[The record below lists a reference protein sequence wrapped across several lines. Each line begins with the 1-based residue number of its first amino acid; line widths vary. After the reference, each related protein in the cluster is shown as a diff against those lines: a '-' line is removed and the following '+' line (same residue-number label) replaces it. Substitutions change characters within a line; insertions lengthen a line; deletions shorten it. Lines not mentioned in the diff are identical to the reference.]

1 MRRTRLSLAATLA
14 ASLVLAG
21 CGGSGNGKPGAD
33 GDSDGATKAA
43 VVETWPLTGERVPD
57 GKSPK
62 SPAYIVKIDNTA
74 ASSPQVGIGSAD
86 LVVEELVEGGITRL
100 AAFFQSKLPSQ
111 VGPVRSMRLTD
122 IGIAKPLGAEIVT
135 SGAAEVTLRGLA
147 EAGVKFADMSNP
159 AVVRVSDGQHDTL
172 HSVMANLV
180 KLSHQKKQRSRPV
193 DYLPW
198 GKAKSFP
205 GALAAKSIDA
215 RMSAGRTAH
224 WSFSGGKYHL
234 DNSYMPAADTF
245 VADTVIVCMVT
256 TSIASYADPAGNP
269 VPISHFEGTG
279 DAVIFH
285 GGKAVRGKWTKSQAG
300 TTVTFA
306 TKTGSVSIPAGH
318 TWMHL
323 VPVNGGSV
331 SFR

>member
-1 MRRTRLSLAATLA
+1 MRRTRMSLTATVA
-14 ASLVLAG
+14 ASLLLAG
-21 CGGSGNGKPGAD
+21 CGGGGSDQPGKEGGSSTAGKP
-33 GDSDGATKAA
+33 A
-43 VVETWPLTGERVPD
+43 VIETWPLTGENVPD

-74 ASSPQVGIGSAD
+74 ASNPQVGLGKAD

-100 AAFFQSKLPSQ
+100 AAFFQSQLPRK

-135 SGAAEVTLRGLA
+135 SGAAGVTLRGLA
-147 EAGVKFADMSNP
+147 DAGVKFADMSNP
-159 AVVRVSDGQHDTL
+159 AVVRVSDGQHDSL
-172 HSVMANLV
+172 HSVMADLV
-180 KLSHQKKQRSRPV
+180 KLSHQKKQQSRPV

-198 GKAKSFP
+198 GKAADFP
-205 GALAAKSIDA
+205 GGRAATAIDA
-215 RMSAGRTAH
+215 RMSAARTAH

-245 VADTVIVCMVT
+245 AADTVIVCMVK
-256 TSIASYADPAGNP
+256 TSVASYTDPAGNP

-279 DAVIFH
+279 EAVIFH
-285 GGKAVRGKWTKSQAG
+285 GGKAVRGTWTKSQVG

-306 TKTGSVSIPAGH
+306 TKTGTLTVPAGH
-318 TWMHL
+318 TWLHL
-323 VPVNGGSV
+323 VPNNGGSV